1 MATLHSPKYPG
12 GRLAE
17 LYGGKWVLGLGILVT
32 AVFTLLTPIAA
43 NTNFGLLIAVRV
55 IEGEGGKDFCPLSL
69 QGDTSRCSLGSVDI
83 KKVAF

>member
-1 MATLHSPKYPG
+1 MLNGNAELFTKYPG

-43 NTNFGLLIAVRV
+43 NTNFGLLIAGEKGVV
-55 IEGEGGKDFCPLSL
+55 SEGNSH
-69 QGDTSRCSLGSVDI
+69 
-83 KKVAF
+83 AY

>member
-1 MATLHSPKYPG
+1 MLELATLHLLKYPG

-55 IEGEGGKDFCPLSL
+55 IEGEQARERFDWC
-69 QGDTSRCSLGSVDI
+69 
-83 KKVAF
+83 

>member
-1 MATLHSPKYPG
+1 MLNGNAELFTKYPG

-55 IEGEGGKDFCPLSL
+55 IEGEKGVVSEGNSH
-69 QGDTSRCSLGSVDI
+69 
-83 KKVAF
+83 AY

>member
-1 MATLHSPKYPG
+1 MATLHSLQYPG

-55 IEGEGGKDFCPLSL
+55 IEGERESERFDWC
-69 QGDTSRCSLGSVDI
+69 
-83 KKVAF
+83 